1 MKKFK
6 VVFLLDGGH
15 KVELYLIYNS
25 KTCTSKMVKDNIKK
39 LINRANKGVDTEI
52 ITGVK
57 TLKHGD
63 ANEIYVVPNKICSFT
78 VEEIKEVD

>member
-6 VVFLLDGGH
+6 AVFLLDGGH

-25 KTCTSKMVKDNIKK
+25 KMCTIKMVKDNIKK
-39 LINRANKGVDTEI
+39 LINKANKGADTEI

-63 ANEIYVVPNKICSFT
+63 TTEIYVVPNKICSFT
-78 VEEIKEVD
+78 VEEIKGG

>member
-1 MKKFK
+1 
-6 VVFLLDGGH
+6 
-15 KVELYLIYNS
+15 
-25 KTCTSKMVKDNIKK
+25 MVKDNIKK
-39 LINRANKGVDTEI
+39 LINRANKRVDTEI